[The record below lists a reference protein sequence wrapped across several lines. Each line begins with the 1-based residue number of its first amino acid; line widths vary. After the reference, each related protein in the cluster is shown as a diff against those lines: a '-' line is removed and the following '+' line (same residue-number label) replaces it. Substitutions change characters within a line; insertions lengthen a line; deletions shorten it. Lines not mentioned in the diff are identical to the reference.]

1 MERYTELLRHH
12 VVPHLGVAQI
22 QRLRTLN
29 ITDLY
34 VRLLTAKPEGAGLAP
49 RTVGH
54 VHRLLRQAFGQAVKW
69 GLLAVN
75 PVAAATPP
83 RVEPT
88 KITILEPDE
97 IAAVLTT
104 LRGRRLYSVAILA
117 LATGMRRGELAAL
130 RWSDVDLKSGK
141 IGVARSLEQTNG
153 GLAFKSP
160 KTRAGVRTIS
170 IPASVVA
177 ELRHHWR
184 AQQEQRLALGLGK
197 AGSDDLVLARHD
209 GTPWPPDSLTTAWQK
224 AVISLKLPRVSLH
237 ALRHTHASQ
246 LLAAGVDVVTVS
258 RRLGHSNP
266 TVTLNVYAHLFG
278 NPDERAS
285 ETVERALGGILG
297 S

>member
-1 MERYTELLRHH
+1 
-12 VVPHLGVAQI
+12 
-22 QRLRTLN
+22 
-29 ITDLY
+29 
-34 VRLLTAKPEGAGLAP
+34 
-49 RTVGH
+49 
-54 VHRLLRQAFGQAVKW
+54 LRQTFGQAVKW
-69 GLLAVN
+69 SIISIN
-75 PVAAATPP
+75 PVIAAAPP

-88 KITILEPDE
+88 KITILDPDE
-97 IAAVLTT
+97 IATVLTT
-104 LRGRRLYSVAILA
+104 LRGRPLYPVAVLA
-117 LATGMRRGELAAL
+117 LSTGMRRGELAAL
-130 RWSDVDLKSGK
+130 RWSDIDLAVGRIS
-141 IGVARSLEQTNG
+141 VARSLEQTNG

-177 ELRHHWR
+177 ELRQHWR

-197 AGSDDLVLARHD
+197 AGGDALVLARYD
-209 GTPWPPDSLTTAWQK
+209 GAPWPPDSLTTAWQK

-246 LLAAGVDVVTVS
+246 LLAAGVGVVTVS

>member
-1 MERYTELLRHH
+1 MERYAELLRHH
-12 VVPHLGVAQI
+12 VVPHLGAAQL

-34 VRLLTAKPEGAGLAP
+34 ARLLTAKPEGAGLAP

-54 VHRLLRQAFGQAVKW
+54 VHRLLRQALGQA
-69 GLLAVN
+69 L
-75 PVAAATPP
+75 
-83 RVEPT
+83 
-88 KITILEPDE
+88 
-97 IAAVLTT
+97 
-104 LRGRRLYSVAILA
+104 
-117 LATGMRRGELAAL
+117 
-130 RWSDVDLKSGK
+130 
-141 IGVARSLEQTNG
+141 
-153 GLAFKSP
+153 F
-160 KTRAGVRTIS
+160 
-170 IPASVVA
+170 
-177 ELRHHWR
+177 
-184 AQQEQRLALGLGK
+184 
-197 AGSDDLVLARHD
+197 
-209 GTPWPPDSLTTAWQK
+209 
-224 AVISLKLPRVSLH
+224 SLH